1 MDSEKC
7 DQRVTVDYIV
17 YESERAGWERTNK
30 RLWIENIVDK
40 VIIVIVIGLFLWLL
54 YGTEFESYE
63 LDADGNSIGFIGD
76 DMRGDITNGS
86 ANTGEESETNERS
99 EAQSSKGESENR

>member
-1 MDSEKC
+1 MDSEKR
-7 DQRVTVDYIV
+7 DQERVTVDYIV

-40 VIIVIVIGLFLWLL
+40 AIIVIVIGLFLWLL
-54 YGTEFESYE
+54 SGTEFESYE

-76 DMRGDITNGS
+76 DMRGDINNGG
-86 ANTGEESETNERS
+86 ANTGEESETDEQT
-99 EAQSSKGESENR
+99 EAQSGKGD